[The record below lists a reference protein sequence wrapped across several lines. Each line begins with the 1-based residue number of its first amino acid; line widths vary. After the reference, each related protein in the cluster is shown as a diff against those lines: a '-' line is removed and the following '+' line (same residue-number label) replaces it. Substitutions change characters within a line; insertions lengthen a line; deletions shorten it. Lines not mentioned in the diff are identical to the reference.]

1 MNDLKG
7 LVADGDDLLQE
18 LVRSTNED
26 FAVARARIERRLG
39 DARARLDHARLVV
52 GRKVGRAADS
62 TVDYA
67 LENPWKIAGVAVA
80 TVLITAFVMS
90 RR

>member
-1 MNDLKG
+1 MNDLKS

-26 FAVARARIERRLG
+26 FAVASARIEKRLG
-39 DARARLDHARLVV
+39 DARARLDHARGVV
-52 GRKVGRAADS
+52 GRQVGRVADS
-62 TVDYA
+62 TVDYV
-67 LENPWKIAGVAVA
+67 LENPWQIAGVAVA
-80 TVLITAFVMS
+80 SALITAFVMS